1 MQRCT
6 LQALPNSFAASSVG
20 RLAPPAATSI
30 RHAVLTSNLVGAIG
44 LEPTTPTMSR
54 WCSNQLSYAPAR
66 PLLWHEIDQAY
77 KSPRVSGTG
86 WAYGC
91 LSGRRDARIW
101 WMPVPPDSNSSALAA
116 MYRRHT
122 R

>member
-30 RHAVLTSNLVGAIG
+30 RHAVWTSNLVGAIG

-66 PLLWHEIDQAY
+66 PLLWHESFETY
-77 KSPRVSGTG
+77 KSCRVNGTG
-86 WAYGC
+86 WLYGRAF
-91 LSGRRDARIW
+91 GRRGAR
-101 WMPVPPDSNSSALAA
+101 
-116 MYRRHT
+116 
-122 R
+122 